1 MMNEAQQKAVEHRG
15 KPLLI
20 IAGAGTGKTS
30 VITNK
35 IVHAIEHHGVKPE
48 QILALTYT
56 EKAAHEMFQRV
67 EKKVTV
73 SFGECNI
80 MTFHSFAQ
88 TVVSK
93 YGVLLGISSD
103 ARLMD
108 ETESWHVV
116 YKHLD
121 EFSLPTLRPRG
132 NPSASIKDLLKH
144 ISRLKD
150 EAITSDEYLA
160 YAESLSLDGDT
171 VEQREQNSLTKE
183 LAQFYHEYQRTLRNN
198 NLMDFGDLL
207 LYAHEIVKR
216 SSVARAALQKDY
228 TDLFIDEF
236 QDTNIVQYEFI
247 KALYSAS
254 NELTVVA
261 DDDQSIYK
269 FRGASVSNVMQFTK
283 DFSDYEKV
291 VLTQNYRSAQ
301 NILDVAYTVISNNN
315 PDRLEVQLG
324 IDKKLQSQTGEE
336 GIVTLRTYH
345 SGDEE
350 AAHIASQCQK
360 LLESG
365 VSPDE
370 IAIITRS
377 NSAALPYVH
386 ALERAGIPVTLS
398 SRTGMLR
405 ETVVLDILAG
415 LTFLVHPH
423 DSVAF
428 HRLLKIPELAFP
440 HNDYIAVAHQAHE
453 KGNAWFRAFKE
464 MEVGEM
470 SEQGQACRD
479 KLFTLLENFGAQAR
493 RQKVSYTIVTLLEE
507 LGITKKITQSATRED
522 ETVVRELSV
531 INTFLEWVREF
542 EQREIEHDASAL
554 LAFVKLMLDSGD
566 EGDLDSFTLQKS
578 GSVQVMTAHKSKG
591 LEFGYVFVVSVASG
605 RFPNQNR
612 KDRFEIPSPLI
623 KEMTTSVD
631 EHLAEERR
639 LFYVA
644 LTRAKKGLFVSYAKR
659 YGAGKQEKK
668 PSIFLAELELPFEL
682 IEKVVVEAPR
692 DIIATPHEFPQPV
705 KFSHSSLQTFASC
718 PLRYKYKYVLKI
730 PTRGTAASS
739 MGNSIH
745 ATLEQFY
752 ILACVRSSA
761 TQGNLFGEVKE
772 KVIVPSLTE
781 LLELYEKN
789 WEDAWFKSRAEH
801 DRMKKAGEHML
812 CEYYA
817 KYDGVWT
824 LPLHLEKSFVLKIDE
839 FTINGKIDRIDT
851 FVDGVAVVDYKTGKP
866 KAEIKSDP
874 DAKQQLMVY
883 QWACEEAL
891 SLPVKKLTYY
901 FLENQHEVSF
911 IGGEKELDTF
921 KRKTRELME
930 TAKNSD
936 FEPTPSLYTC
946 ASCDYRDFCEFR
958 EL

>member
-1 MMNEAQQKAVEHRG
+1 MMNEAQQKAVMHTG

-35 IVHAIEHHGVKPE
+35 VVHAIENNGVKPE

-56 EKAAHEMFQRV
+56 EKAAHEMEERV
-67 EKKVTV
+67 EKKLTK

-88 TVVSK
+88 KVVGE
-93 YGVLLGISSD
+93 YGVLLGIASD
-103 ARLMD
+103 ARLID
-108 ETESWHVV
+108 ETESWHIV

-132 NPSASIKDLLKH
+132 NPTASIKDLLKH
-144 ISRLKD
+144 VSRLKD
-150 EAITSDEYLA
+150 EAITPDEYLA
-160 YAESLSLDGDT
+160 YAEGLSLDVDV
-171 VEQREQNSLTKE
+171 VELRESHALTKE
-183 LAQFYHEYQRTLRNN
+183 LAQFYHEYQRILRNN

-207 LYAHEIVKR
+207 LYAYEIVKK
-216 SSVARAALQKDY
+216 SAIARAALQKEY
-228 TDLFIDEF
+228 TNIFVDEF

-247 KALYSAS
+247 KHLYTAT

-283 DFSDYEKV
+283 DFPEYEKV
-291 VLTQNYRSAQ
+291 ILTHNYRSAQ
-301 NILDVAYTVISNNN
+301 QILDVAYKVITNNN

-324 IDKKLQSQTGEE
+324 IDKKLQSQTGVKGE
-336 GIVTLRTYH
+336 VQVRTYQ

-350 AAHIASQCQK
+350 AADIARQCQE
-360 LLESG
+360 LIGNG
-365 VSPDE
+365 VLPDE

-377 NSAALPYVH
+377 NGPALPYVH
-386 ALERAGIPVTLS
+386 ALERMGLPVTLS
-398 SRTGMLR
+398 SRSGMLR
-405 ETVVLDILAG
+405 ETTVLDILAG
-415 LTFLVHPH
+415 LTFLLHPH

-440 HNDYIAVAHQAHE
+440 HSDYIAVAHRAHE
-453 KGNAWFRAFKE
+453 KGNAWFAACKE
-464 MEVGEM
+464 IPE
-470 SEQGQACRD
+470 SELSEEGKKCRN
-479 KLFTLLENFGAQAR
+479 KLFTILENFGATAR
-493 RQKVSYTIVTLLEE
+493 RQKASYTIVALLEE
-507 LGITKKITQSATRED
+507 LGITKKITQSASRED
-522 ETVVRELSV
+522 ETIVRELAI

-542 EQREIEHDASAL
+542 EQREIEHDAGAL
-554 LAFVKLMLDSGD
+554 LSFVKLMLDSGE
-566 EGDLDSFTLQKS
+566 EGDLDNFTITKS
-578 GSVQVMTAHKSKG
+578 GSIQVMTAHKSKG
-591 LEFGYVFVVSVASG
+591 LEFDYVFVVSVASG

-612 KDRFEIPSPLI
+612 KEKFEIPSPLV
-623 KEMTTSVD
+623 KEMVNSSD
-631 EHLAEERR
+631 EHTCEERR

-668 PSIFLAELELPFEL
+668 PSIFLAELELPFE
-682 IEKVVVEAPR
+682 EVQDVEMAAAQVVVTAPY
-692 DIIATPHEFPQPV
+692 EFPQQV
-705 KFSHSSLQTFASC
+705 KFSHSSLQTFIGC
-718 PLRYKYKYVLKI
+718 PLKYKYKYVFKI
-730 PTRGTAASS
+730 PTRGNASAS

-752 ILACVRSSA
+752 IIARERSAA
-761 TQGNLFGEVKE
+761 TQGNLFGEMNTGV
-772 KVIVPSLTE
+772 VVPTLQE

-789 WEDAWFKSRAEH
+789 WEDAWYKNRAEH
-801 DRMKKAGEHML
+801 DRMKKIGEEML
-812 CEYYA
+812 RGYYA
-817 KYDGVWT
+817 KYESKWII
-824 LPLHLEKSFVLKIDE
+824 PRFLEKSFVLKVKE
-839 FTINGKIDRIDT
+839 FTISGKIDRIDT

-866 KAEIKSDP
+866 KTEIKADP
-874 DAKQQLMVY
+874 DAKQQLMLY

-901 FLENQHEVSF
+901 YLENQSEVSF
-911 IGGEKELDTF
+911 IGGEKELDNF
-921 KRKTRELME
+921 KEKTKEIME
-930 TAKNSD
+930 TIKNSD
-936 FEPTPSLYTC
+936 FEPTPSPYIC